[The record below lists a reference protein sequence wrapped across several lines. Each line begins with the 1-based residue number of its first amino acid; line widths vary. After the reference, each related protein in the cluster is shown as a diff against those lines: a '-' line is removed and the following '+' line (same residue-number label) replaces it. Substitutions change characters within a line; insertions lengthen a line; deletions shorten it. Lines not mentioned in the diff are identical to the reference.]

1 LTHDPTPFEEG
12 EIKHEEPATLA
23 ALDRPHADS
32 LNDRIHK
39 TFIHTYQLRPWSDLR
54 SWERRRRELVR
65 ELKNQVFRAFPSV
78 REPFAIWK
86 AKDDGWISRYAD
98 ASEVEFSTEEGVRL
112 TARLSVPRT
121 GKTSYPAL
129 IYVKGSEDV
138 VYSIDDD
145 PLLPVMGS
153 HVVLVLNPRA
163 VDYPADNYK
172 MATLRRTAA
181 LIGASIES
189 MQVWDL
195 LRSIDYLADA
205 EHLTLSSVSV

>member
-1 LTHDPTPFEEG
+1 M
-12 EIKHEEPATLA
+12 A
-23 ALDRPHADS
+23 ALD
-32 LNDRIHK
+32 
-39 TFIHTYQLRPWSDLR
+39 
-54 SWERRRRELVR
+54 
-65 ELKNQVFRAFPSV
+65 
-78 REPFAIWK
+78 
-86 AKDDGWISRYAD
+86 
-98 ASEVEFSTEEGVRL
+98 RL

-129 IYVKGSEDV
+129 IYVKGPEDV

-181 LIGASIES
+181 LIGATIES

-195 LRSIDYLADA
+195 LRSIDCLADA
-205 EHLTLSSVSV
+205 EHLKLSSVSVYGRRGMGALALYAAAFDERISRVILDAPPSSHWQGPALLNILRLTDLPEAAGLMAPREIVSLTPLAASYYAYTTSIYALYGKKDRIRRAEDLVEALAVQGR